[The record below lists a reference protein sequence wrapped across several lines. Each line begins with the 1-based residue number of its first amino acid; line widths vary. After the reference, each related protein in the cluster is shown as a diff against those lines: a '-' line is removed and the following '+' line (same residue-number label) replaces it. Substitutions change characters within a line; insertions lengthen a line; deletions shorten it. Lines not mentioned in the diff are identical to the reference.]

1 MITYQ
6 EVYDQIKGHAK
17 NADEAM
23 AYMFMLYYSGHGL
36 VGSGNWKLKDGEK
49 PFSIE
54 DVFNAIKDGGFN

>member
-23 AYMFMLYYSGHGL
+23 AYMFMLYYAGHG
-36 VGSGNWKLKDGEK
+36 
-49 PFSIE
+49 I
-54 DVFNAIKDGGFN
+54 